1 MIGGELHVI
10 QRFKSSSSFT
20 MGLEQVALE
29 SVKKTGIR
37 YLGSVQKIL
46 DAGWKWIRNLKN
58 AV

>member
-1 MIGGELHVI
+1 
-10 QRFKSSSSFT
+10 

-37 YLGSVQKIL
+37 YLGSAQKIL